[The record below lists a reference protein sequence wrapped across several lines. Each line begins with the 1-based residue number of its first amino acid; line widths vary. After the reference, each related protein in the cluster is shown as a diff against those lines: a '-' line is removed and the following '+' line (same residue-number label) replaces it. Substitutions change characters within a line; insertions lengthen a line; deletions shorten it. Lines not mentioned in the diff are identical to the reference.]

1 MFRIK
6 SVNAVLSTLVQAPA
20 GPAAASAPAPSA
32 SNGHAQIA
40 AEATQEEATRS
51 AASIAASLSQ
61 TSLADGSG
69 VEGSAAPPSP
79 AAAAAAPA
87 TAAAGGP
94 EEAAAAAASS
104 SASSPRKP
112 GQHPHTALIVLAY
125 SGRVFASAS
134 TLAATS
140 STSSRSEPSRTRLSY
155 PAATLTQNL
164 FVFHPHSPDSH
175 SQSQEKEAGADAG
188 VQLTTTAVLKSL
200 QGEERMRALGGLATM
215 AWRENLISESPVIP
229 QVILTTLGLVLI
241 QPLGASSGGPT
252 PAVSVPNSPPQPEDS
267 NPASLADLSSEGMLQ
282 LAQRRRAASLR
293 SARLL
298 LVLNSTVDFWPTQAV
313 ASPLP
318 AERDAAQEGDAKE
331 DATAG
336 DEATAAGME
345 GGDQP
350 TSWTWDEADTD
361 TLISIAAAGAQF
373 LGPTLASV
381 AYA

>member
-6 SVNAVLSTLVQAPA
+6 SINAVLSTLVQAPA

-40 AEATQEEATRS
+40 AEATQEEATPS

-79 AAAAAAPA
+79 AAAAAAAA

-94 EEAAAAAASS
+94 EQAAAAASS

-155 PAATLTQNL
+155 PAAALTQNL
-164 FVFHPHSPDSH
+164 FVFHPPSPDSH

-298 LVLNSTVDFWPTQAV
+298 LVLNSTVDFWPSPAV

-318 AERDAAQEGDAKE
+318 AEGHVAQEGDAKE
-331 DATAG
+331 DAAAV
-336 DEATAAGME
+336 DEATAAGIE

-361 TLISIAAAGAQF
+361 TLVSIAAAGAQF